1 MALKEP
7 ETYILSIDQGTT
19 TTRAMIFDHNGR
31 KVIEASKPL
40 PQYYPQPG
48 WVEQDANEI
57 WNSVLSVIASAMI
70 DGSVHP
76 EYIKGIGISNQRET
90 TVVWDRE
97 TGNPIYH
104 AIGWQSKQ
112 TAPIAKKLIEDGHK
126 DLIHSHTGLV
136 IDSYFSATKIRW
148 ILDHVEGAQE
158 RAEKGELA
166 FGTIDSWLIWRLSG
180 GKLHVTDY
188 TNASRTML
196 FNITDLQ
203 WDAEILKLL
212 NIPESM
218 LPEVHSSSEVYG
230 TTENYEFYG
239 EQVPIAGV
247 AGDQQ
252 AALIGQM
259 AFKPGMIK
267 NTYGDGAFI
276 VMNTGEEPQFSKNN
290 LLTTIAYDIN
300 GKLKYALEG
309 SIFVA
314 GSAIS
319 WLADELRII
328 DNVPQSRQAAMKS
341 ENDDEVYVVPAFNG
355 LGAPYWDQDAQG
367 AVFGL
372 TRGSNREDFVKA
384 TLQSV
389 AYQTRDIIET
399 MEKDTGMKIPEILA
413 DGGASRNRY
422 LMQFQA
428 DILNI
433 NIKRA
438 ADEDTSAMGAAFL
451 AGLAIGF
458 WDSLDEIVEI
468 YEEGRLFEP
477 QMEAPRRKRL
487 YRGWQNAVAATR
499 MFKVGPE

>member
-1 MALKEP
+1 M
-7 ETYILSIDQGTT
+7 
-19 TTRAMIFDHNGR
+19 
-31 KVIEASKPL
+31 
-40 PQYYPQPG
+40 
-48 WVEQDANEI
+48 
-57 WNSVLSVIASAMI
+57 
-70 DGSVHP
+70 
-76 EYIKGIGISNQRET
+76 
-90 TVVWDRE
+90 
-97 TGNPIYH
+97 
-104 AIGWQSKQ
+104 
-112 TAPIAKKLIEDGHK
+112 
-126 DLIHSHTGLV
+126 
-136 IDSYFSATKIRW
+136 
-148 ILDHVEGAQE
+148 
-158 RAEKGELA
+158 
-166 FGTIDSWLIWRLSG
+166 
-180 GKLHVTDY
+180 
-188 TNASRTML
+188 
-196 FNITDLQ
+196 
-203 WDAEILKLL
+203 
-212 NIPESM
+212 
-218 LPEVHSSSEVYG
+218 
-230 TTENYEFYG
+230 
-239 EQVPIAGV
+239 
-247 AGDQQ
+247 
-252 AALIGQM
+252 
-259 AFKPGMIK
+259 
-267 NTYGDGAFI
+267 
-276 VMNTGEEPQFSKNN
+276 
-290 LLTTIAYDIN
+290 LTTIAYDIN

-438 ADEDTSAMGAAFL
+438 ADEDTSALGAAFL

>member
-239 EQVPIAGV
+239 EQVPIAGA

-276 VMNTGEEPQFSKNN
+276 VMNTGEELNS
-290 LLTTIAYDIN
+290 
-300 GKLKYALEG
+300 
-309 SIFVA
+309 
-314 GSAIS
+314 
-319 WLADELRII
+319 LRII
-328 DNVPQSRQAAMKS
+328 C
-341 ENDDEVYVVPAFNG
+341 
-355 LGAPYWDQDAQG
+355 
-367 AVFGL
+367 
-372 TRGSNREDFVKA
+372 
-384 TLQSV
+384 
-389 AYQTRDIIET
+389 
-399 MEKDTGMKIPEILA
+399 
-413 DGGASRNRY
+413 
-422 LMQFQA
+422 
-428 DILNI
+428 
-433 NIKRA
+433 
-438 ADEDTSAMGAAFL
+438 
-451 AGLAIGF
+451 
-458 WDSLDEIVEI
+458 
-468 YEEGRLFEP
+468 
-477 QMEAPRRKRL
+477 
-487 YRGWQNAVAATR
+487 
-499 MFKVGPE
+499 